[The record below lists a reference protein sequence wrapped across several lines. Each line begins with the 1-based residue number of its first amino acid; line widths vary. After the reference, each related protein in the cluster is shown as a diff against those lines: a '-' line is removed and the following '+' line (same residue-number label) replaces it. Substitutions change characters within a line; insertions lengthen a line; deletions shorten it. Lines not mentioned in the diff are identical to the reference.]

1 MTQATDTLPP
11 GYIVRGK
18 MDLTKQP
25 RLYFALNV
33 LGLVIL
39 AAAGVLFVALARLL
53 RPDAVTALFEQFSR
67 GGGARQAALLLLG
80 MLVVMLVIH
89 EAIHGVFFWRFTGA
103 RPRFG
108 IGPGYAYA
116 AAPGWYLPRNQY
128 LVVGLAPLVRI
139 SLGGLALIAVMPASW
154 SGPLLALIIGNAS
167 GAVGDMAVVA
177 WLLTLPKTALAN
189 DDGSAVTIYVPEMK

>member
-1 MTQATDTLPP
+1 MTQATDRLPF
-11 GYIVRGK
+11 GYVLRGK
-18 MDLTKQP
+18 VDLTKQP

-39 AAAGVLFVALARLL
+39 VAAGVLFVALARLL

-67 GGGARQAALLLLG
+67 GGSARQIVLLLG
-80 MLVVMLVIH
+80 ILVVMLVIH

-103 RPRFG
+103 RPKFG

-128 LVVGLAPLVRI
+128 LVVGLAPLVLI
-139 SLGGLALIAVMPASW
+139 SLGGLALITVMPASW
-154 SGPLLALIIGNAS
+154 IGALLALMIGNAS

-189 DDGSAVTIYVPEMK
+189 DDGSAVTVYVPG